1 MNIDKAREAI
11 SSLLY
16 EASVVR
22 YTWWAIAGSTIVGFA
37 AGVIF
42 G

>member
-1 MNIDKAREAI
+1 MSIEKVREAI

-22 YTWWAIAGSTIVGFA
+22 YTWWAMAGATIVGCA